1 MAGWDASRCIVE
13 INLILFALL
22 SSPRDERVDPGH
34 PPRRRPP
41 DSDDDGE
48 RERERERTTVR
59 QVAWG
64 SRMRDL
70 DLWSSPP
77 TRGFQRII
85 DLTRDGYSH
94 SCSESLCGARFSRP
108 QEGISTLGK
117 AFPLKKNRRIHWRG
131 EKTGGQSRARGRAQ
145 WGRHATRPFAT
156 TSESPTIAAAL
167 SPRRRPRCLLLD
179 IEAAPEQQ
187 P

>member
-117 AFPLKKNRRIHWRG
+117 AFPLKKKSEDPLARREDRG
-131 EKTGGQSRARGRAQ
+131 SKQSERPRTVGPPRNPTLCDDEREPDHCRRPVAPKT
-145 WGRHATRPFAT
+145 
-156 TSESPTIAAAL
+156 AAL
-167 SPRRRPRCLLLD
+167 LV
-179 IEAAPEQQ
+179 A
-187 P
+187 